1 MQRHFFLQR
10 NRGFTLVELLVV
22 IAILALLIGLL
33 VPSLNH
39 AMKTSRVSSSLSQI
53 RGLERA
59 HLAYAESNK
68 GYLADARL
76 PHGSGDQGAKESFVT
91 TLAPYFEQT
100 AAIKNPLDQSAH
112 WSVNDGGQGVPVP
125 GSTNRFR
132 TTSYGI
138 NNHLA
143 REFSAWGA
151 VDSSRMTDRISRI
164 KNPAATVHTVCMVE
178 TGDFAG
184 ADHPHVEEWGDSPGA
199 IAIAST
205 QLQINAAS
213 GNPYNS
219 KSISD
224 DGESVSPWGYADGHV
239 STDSFASLY
248 LNEKFNQFDPWV
260 SFKPYTSWEKNK

>member
-1 MQRHFFLQR
+1 MERYFFLQR

-33 VPSLNH
+33 VPSLNN
-39 AMKTSRVSSSLSQI
+39 AMKTSRVSNSLSQI

-59 HLAYAESNK
+59 HMAYAESNK
-68 GYLADARL
+68 GFLADARL
-76 PHGSGDQGAKESFVT
+76 PHGGGDQGAEESFVT

-100 AAIKNPLDQSAH
+100 AAIKSPLDQSAY

-132 TTSYGI
+132 KTSYGI

-151 VDSSRMTDRISRI
+151 VDSSRITDRISRI

-178 TGDFAG
+178 TGDFAAARCPTCASIPAPTIRMWRNG
-184 ADHPHVEEWGDSPGA
+184 ATVLARSPLPPRNCKSTPLVA
-199 IAIAST
+199 RPTAVKAFPLTAS
-205 QLQINAAS
+205 
-213 GNPYNS
+213 P
-219 KSISD
+219 
-224 DGESVSPWGYADGHV
+224 
-239 STDSFASLY
+239 
-248 LNEKFNQFDPWV
+248 
-260 SFKPYTSWEKNK
+260 

>member
-22 IAILALLIGLL
+22 IAILSLLIGLL
-33 VPSLNH
+33 VPSLNN
-39 AMKTSRVSSSLSQI
+39 AMKTSRVSNSLSQI

-59 HLAYAESNK
+59 HMAYAESNK
-68 GYLADARL
+68 GFFTDARL
-76 PHGSGDQGAKESFVT
+76 PHGGGDQGAEESFVT

-100 AAIKNPLDQSAH
+100 AAIKSPLDQSAH

-132 TTSYGI
+132 KTSYGI

-151 VDSSRMTDRISRI
+151 VDSSRITDRISRI

-184 ADHPHVEEWGDSPGA
+184 ADHPHVEEWGDSPSA

-213 GNPYNS
+213 GKTYSS
-219 KSISD
+219 KGVST
-224 DGESVSPWGYADGHV
+224 DGESISPWGYADGHV

-248 LNEKFNQFDPWV
+248 LNETFNQFDPWV
-260 SFKPYTSWEKNK
+260 SFKPHTSWEKNK